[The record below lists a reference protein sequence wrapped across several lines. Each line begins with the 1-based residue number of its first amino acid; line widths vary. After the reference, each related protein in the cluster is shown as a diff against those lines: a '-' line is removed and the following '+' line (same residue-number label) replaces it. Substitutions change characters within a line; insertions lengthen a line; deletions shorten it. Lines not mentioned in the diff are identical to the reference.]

1 MTRHKSLVYGKKTPI
16 ISLIKG
22 KSTALFVLFFVFL
35 SSLSVAGAVGLVGE
49 EFVSDGTFKV
59 GSIVSIDKN
68 NPESIEL
75 SSLTNSDYLL
85 GVVANQEE
93 NSVTFSKEG
102 SKTTVTLSG
111 EVEVFVSDAN
121 GVVRTGD
128 FIGSSW
134 LEGVGMKSLESDKQ
148 KLLGVALEDYNSA
161 ESRFYGEID
170 TDSGKKNI
178 SIDAVKIR
186 LFEKEGTKQT
196 IAAQSGIENILSNIA
211 GKEVSYAK
219 VLACSILFL
228 ITLIVSGMFIV
239 SSIKGSFISMG
250 RNPLA
255 SASIYKSLLHVSG
268 LSVLVLIIG
277 TALTYVVLVV

>member
-93 NSVTFSKEG
+93 NSVTFSKG
-102 SKTTVTLSG
+102 LRATL
-111 EVEVFVSDAN
+111 
-121 GVVRTGD
+121 
-128 FIGSSW
+128 
-134 LEGVGMKSLESDKQ
+134 
-148 KLLGVALEDYNSA
+148 
-161 ESRFYGEID
+161 
-170 TDSGKKNI
+170 
-178 SIDAVKIR
+178 
-186 LFEKEGTKQT
+186 
-196 IAAQSGIENILSNIA
+196 
-211 GKEVSYAK
+211 
-219 VLACSILFL
+219 
-228 ITLIVSGMFIV
+228 
-239 SSIKGSFISMG
+239 
-250 RNPLA
+250 P
-255 SASIYKSLLHVSG
+255 
-268 LSVLVLIIG
+268 
-277 TALTYVVLVV
+277 

>member
-1 MTRHKSLVYGKKTPI
+1 MTRQKSLVYGNKTPK
-16 ISLIKG
+16 ISHITG
-22 KSTALFVLFFVFL
+22 KSTALAVLLCVFL
-35 SSLSVAGAVGLVGE
+35 YPASLVAAVGLVGE
-49 EFVSDGTFKV
+49 EFVSDGTFKP

-75 SSLTNSDYLL
+75 SNLSNSDYLL
-85 GVVANQEE
+85 GVVAHQEE

-102 SKTTVTLSG
+102 SKTTVTLNG
-111 EVEVFVSDAN
+111 EVEAFVSDAN

-128 FIGSSW
+128 FIGGSW

-148 KLLGVALEDYNSA
+148 KLLGVALEDFNSS
-161 ESRFYGEID
+161 ESKLYGDID
-170 TDSGKKNI
+170 TDTGKKSI

-186 LFEKEGTKQT
+186 LFEKQGTKQVIT
-196 IAAQSGIENILSNIA
+196 PQSGVENILSNIA
-211 GKEVSYAK
+211 GKEISYAK
-219 VLACSILFL
+219 VLACSLLFL
-228 ITLIVSGMFIV
+228 ITLIVSGTFIV

-255 SASIYKSLLHVSG
+255 SASIYKSLLHVSW

>member
-219 VLACSILFL
+219 VLA
-228 ITLIVSGMFIV
+228 
-239 SSIKGSFISMG
+239 
-250 RNPLA
+250 
-255 SASIYKSLLHVSG
+255 
-268 LSVLVLIIG
+268 
-277 TALTYVVLVV
+277 